1 MIAILISFLSWLGIE
16 KKHTTIFTSCFSS
29 SLLTCDENTKIGRE
43 MQALTLELRKQYDET
58 LERWASNPY
67 TSSNQDNVQLCHSCR
82 IVKPLRSKHCR
93 VLGKCVLLFDH
104 HCPFVGTTIGL
115 YNYKYF
121 YLFVTSMT
129 LAEIFFTMTGIIH
142 LRRGSSPEGGGG
154 GGGGGGGSQGFEWGL
169 FVCALWL
176 SLFLLMAGGL
186 ALYHTQL
193 IMRNLTTNEHQN
205 QFRYHYLKDS
215 FGRYWNPFERGFVNN
230 FMSRCLP
237 GKESYMLVGG
247 SGGEREGARNANG
260 QQRLSEQERQRLVH
274 NAV

>member
-1 MIAILISFLSWLGIE
+1 
-16 KKHTTIFTSCFSS
+16 
-29 SLLTCDENTKIGRE
+29 
-43 MQALTLELRKQYDET
+43 
-58 LERWASNPY
+58 
-67 TSSNQDNVQLCHSCR
+67 
-82 IVKPLRSKHCR
+82 
-93 VLGKCVLLFDH
+93 
-104 HCPFVGTTIGL
+104 
-115 YNYKYF
+115 
-121 YLFVTSMT
+121 
-129 LAEIFFTMTGIIH
+129 
-142 LRRGSSPEGGGG
+142 
-154 GGGGGGGSQGFEWGL
+154 
-169 FVCALWL
+169 
-176 SLFLLMAGGL
+176 MAGGL